1 MRGTAGS
8 GETLAPAAIL
18 TMLSDIRVE
27 TTRRALFPSCLFA
40 QHGYM
45 IHNRLGRPLLI
56 CIVLAAAFPAGAQP
70 AASAPPAQAPD
81 GGNAGQPTPYDDQ
94 LSRLAEIL
102 GSIDY
107 LRNLCSP
114 TPEDGWRGDM
124 QQLLD
129 TETKNEPARKER
141 LTAAFNRGY
150 RSFASV
156 YTTCTPQALVAEERY
171 RNEGATL
178 ATEITARFGN

>member
-1 MRGTAGS
+1 M
-8 GETLAPAAIL
+8 
-18 TMLSDIRVE
+18 
-27 TTRRALFPSCLFA
+27 FPSCLSG

-45 IHNRLGRPLLI
+45 IHNHLGRPLLT
-56 CIVLAAAFPAGAQP
+56 CIALATAFPAVAQP
-70 AASAPPAQAPD
+70 AATTVQVQTPSTTDAER
-81 GGNAGQPTPYDDQ
+81 PTPYDER

-114 TPEDGWRGDM
+114 AREDGWRGDM

-129 TETKNEPARKER
+129 TETKGEPKRKEK

-156 YTTCTPQALVAEERY
+156 YANCTRQALVAEERY